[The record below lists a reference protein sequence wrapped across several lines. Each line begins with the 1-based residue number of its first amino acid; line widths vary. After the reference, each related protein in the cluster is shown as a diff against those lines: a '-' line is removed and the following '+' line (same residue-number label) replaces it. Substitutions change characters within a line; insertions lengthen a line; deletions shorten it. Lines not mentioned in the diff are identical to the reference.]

1 MAKEILKQ
9 NEDLEL
15 SDIREGLLS
24 LKNDM
29 NDKNLDVL
37 KDGETIKKT
46 YTKQLLDK
54 IELYELDW
62 YSNEFI
68 SKYKKP
74 YNYLKN
80 NDIKWLQKYLNIFFL
95 KPELDFSNPNLKKYL
110 DNRNI
115 RYHVDRDGTRHIDKI
130 QEDWKFWSNTINL
143 FSFYLAL
150 VDFLSQWE

>member
-54 IELYELDW
+54 IELYELD
-62 YSNEFI
+62 
-68 SKYKKP
+68 
-74 YNYLKN
+74 
-80 NDIKWLQKYLNIFFL
+80 
-95 KPELDFSNPNLKKYL
+95 
-110 DNRNI
+110 
-115 RYHVDRDGTRHIDKI
+115 
-130 QEDWKFWSNTINL
+130 
-143 FSFYLAL
+143 
-150 VDFLSQWE
+150 

>member
-1 MAKEILKQ
+1 
-9 NEDLEL
+9 
-15 SDIREGLLS
+15 
-24 LKNDM
+24 
-29 NDKNLDVL
+29 LDVL

-130 QEDWKFWSNTINL
+130 QEDWKFWSSTINL